1 MGRITKQIL
10 GRINIYQLEFLQDS
24 INNLFIREQ
33 KKGKKGE
40 RDKIEKKIEG
50 GRRWSYNRNIFR
62 TSRMFNKSML
72 QFTLRHRKFNTVYT
86 SQNSGAAS
94 SEGMEQI
101 NNVFPVIL
109 GLQLISCWALRKSFR
124 SLGDSWCCL
133 ACLTDFE
140 SREWKA

>member
-50 GRRWSYNRNIFR
+50 GRR
-62 TSRMFNKSML
+62 
-72 QFTLRHRKFNTVYT
+72 
-86 SQNSGAAS
+86 
-94 SEGMEQI
+94 
-101 NNVFPVIL
+101 
-109 GLQLISCWALRKSFR
+109 
-124 SLGDSWCCL
+124 
-133 ACLTDFE
+133 
-140 SREWKA
+140 